1 MPSFCKP
8 QGYLLPSQ
16 GNPKAQLLA
25 TPTTPQ
31 GSYYILL
38 QRAVVSTLSAKPAL
52 PAVSPLF
59 NPAVPCHVP
68 SRLSLSQPVG
78 LPTPAYTCL
87 HLPACL
93 PAGLTPS
100 PSPTSQAPMPVQHT
114 VKACLK
120 ARSTSPFY
128 TELTNDTWVQP
139 SYASP
144 LSYQNQACSTQAASS
159 ACSTATRAAS
169 SAKIQPDQA

>member
-1 MPSFCKP
+1 M
-8 QGYLLPSQ
+8 
-16 GNPKAQLLA
+16 LA

-144 LSYQNQACSTQAASS
+144 LSYQNQACRT
-159 ACSTATRAAS
+159 
-169 SAKIQPDQA
+169 KIRLVVRRLPVRLVVRLYGLPVQPRFSPTWHDIGHVRTIQNK